1 MLLIL
6 LNCVTRSSDQKMCFT
21 LKTPICLSKIEEL
34 IPFWAIS
41 FAKGRFS
48 FRPARTSCTTFVF
61 RLPTRGQELF
71 LLFSSSDTSS
81 SPSTRSPSSPSSPS
95 SLPSPR
101 NSRHSHHTRHSRC
114 TLLPSPGWHPVT
126 PRYPRYIPLIP
137 FYTGITLC
145 YNPIIP

>member
-1 MLLIL
+1 MLLI

-101 NSRHSHHTRHSRC
+101 NSRHSHHTRH
-114 TLLPSPGWHPVT
+114 
-126 PRYPRYIPLIP
+126 PRYTQLHPRYNLLHPITIPGLAP
-137 FYTGITLC
+137 R
-145 YNPIIP
+145 